1 MEDKPKIQFLALW
14 ENQDKNGNVYL
25 SGTLGRNR
33 VIAFKNSYKERDNQ
47 PDWVVYLQPK
57 PDEQPNNHGQR
68 SAYQKPGVH
77 DGPRGTLVVGG
88 QGNQPPA
95 DNTRPPDGMF

>member
-14 ENQDKNGNVYL
+14 ENQDKNGNTYL

-33 VIAFKNSYKERDNQ
+33 VIGFRNSYKEKDSQ

-57 PDEQPNNHGQR
+57 PDEQPNHHG
-68 SAYQKPGVH
+68 
-77 DGPRGTLVVGG
+77 
-88 QGNQPPA
+88 
-95 DNTRPPDGMF
+95 